1 MQDKDGNT
9 ALHTAIRFGT
19 RQEILKILLSRT
31 EHVNLINKNGK
42 TALHL
47 ACEHQQKDSATIK
60 LLVEAGADTKALD
73 YEGNSAAILAISSS
87 PFDCQQ
93 VINIYPVNFTS
104 LVNFFSIIHSERDGE
119 PSSVPN

>member
-1 MQDKDGNT
+1 MQDKEGNT

-31 EHVNLINKNGK
+31 GHVNLINTNGK

-47 ACEHQQKDSATIK
+47 ACEHQQKDAATIK

-87 PFDCQQ
+87 PFDYQE
-93 VINIYPVNFTS
+93 VM
-104 LVNFFSIIHSERDGE
+104 II
-119 PSSVPN
+119 SSVYLLRY